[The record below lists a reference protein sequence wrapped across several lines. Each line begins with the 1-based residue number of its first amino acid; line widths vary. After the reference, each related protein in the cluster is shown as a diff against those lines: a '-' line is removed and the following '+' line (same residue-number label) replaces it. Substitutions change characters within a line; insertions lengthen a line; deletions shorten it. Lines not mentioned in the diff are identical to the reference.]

1 MISLADGAGAAPTA
15 RHYIGGRFTDSIDG
29 TTFAVTNPST
39 GQPAGVAARGSDS
52 DVAAAVE
59 AAAAALETGDWAG
72 APASH
77 RRSVLFRA
85 ADLIEARAADLAAIQ
100 ALEMGE
106 PIGEAAEAMVA
117 RSAWNFRF
125 FAEEQ
130 ELAANEAY
138 NLDDRLITYTLTHPV
153 GVFGLITPWNGPVM
167 LSTWKIAPCIAY
179 GNSAVHKPSELAPL
193 SIAMLAEIL
202 DEAGIPPGVY
212 NAVHGFGPE
221 AGAALVEHPRIAGVS
236 FTGSPRAARDISRR
250 TAGTT
255 KRVSLEL
262 GGKSA
267 TIIFEDAPLD
277 EAVREAAAAIFSN
290 TGQSCV
296 AGSRILVQQSIYH
309 EFLARF
315 EAHAETWRVG
325 DPFDPDTV
333 IGPVV
338 SAAQYERVMGYLE
351 LAAAEGTI
359 LFGGASRRD
368 EGFFIEPTAIIDID
382 PDSRVCREEIFGP
395 VAVVLPFTDAA
406 DALAIAND
414 SSYGLAGYI
423 WTGSQSTAHSVALR
437 LEAGMIWINSGFAR
451 DLRQPFGGVKGS
463 GEGRE
468 GANHSRAFYCETRF
482 VSFPVG
488 RIDEERT

>member
-1 MISLADGAGAAPTA
+1 MSSSADGTDAANTA
-15 RHYIGGRFTDSIDG
+15 RHYIGGRFTDSADG
-29 TTFAVTNPST
+29 ATFTVTNPST
-39 GQPAGVAARGSDS
+39 GRPAGVAARGNDK
-52 DVAAAVE
+52 DVAAAVD
-59 AAAAALETGDWAG
+59 AATTAFETGDWAR
-72 APASH
+72 APASQ
-77 RRSVLFRA
+77 RRSALFRV
-85 ADLIEARAADLAAIQ
+85 ADLIEKRATDLAAIQ

-130 ELAANEAY
+130 ELAANESY
-138 NLDDRLITYTLTHPV
+138 NLDDRLITYTLTHPA

-179 GNSAVHKPSELAPL
+179 GNCSVHKPSELAPL

-202 DEAGIPPGVY
+202 DDAGIPPGVY

-221 AGAALVEHPRIAGVS
+221 AGAALVEHPDIAGVS
-236 FTGSPRAARDISRR
+236 FTGSPRAAEDISRR
-250 TAGTT
+250 TAGTS

-267 TIIFEDAPLD
+267 TIIFDDAPLD
-277 EAVREAAAAIFSN
+277 AAVREAAAAIFSN

-309 EFLARF
+309 EFLTRF
-315 EAHAETWRVG
+315 EACAESWRVG

-333 IGPVV
+333 IGPIV
-338 SAAQYERVMGYLE
+338 SEAQYERVMAYLE
-351 LAAAEGTI
+351 LASAEGTI
-359 LFGGASRRD
+359 LFGGAAPRD
-368 EGFFIEPTAIIDID
+368 DGFFINPTAIIDID
-382 PDSRVCREEIFGP
+382 PKARVCQEEIFGP
-395 VAVVLPFTDAA
+395 VAVILPFTDAA

-423 WTGSQSTAHSVALR
+423 WTGSQSTAHSVALQ

-451 DLRQPFGGVKGS
+451 DLRQPFGGMKGS

-468 GANHSRAFYCETRF
+468 GANHSRAFYSETRF

-488 RIDEERT
+488 RIDEAKP